1 MGYFPQ
7 DVEAIKYLKLTNRS
21 SDRID
26 LIEKTLKSQGL
37 LRDYRVNDSIK
48 FTDVLELDLNTV
60 EPCISGPKR
69 PHDRVPLS
77 QVKKDF
83 SDCVPNKV
91 GFKGFGVPAD
101 KVKVQQNLTIN
112 G

>member
-1 MGYFPQ
+1 
-7 DVEAIKYLKLTNRS
+7 LS
-21 SDRID
+21 
-26 LIEKTLKSQGL
+26 
-37 LRDYRVNDSIK
+37 
-48 FTDVLELDLNTV
+48 TV

-83 SDCVPNKV
+83 SECLPNKI
-91 GFKGFGVPAD
+91 GFKGFGVPEN
-101 KVKVQQNLTIN
+101 KIKSEQKFTHN